1 MISKFN
7 QVVRHI
13 YHACIKFTILQVYDM
28 KGTEGQWMKKDV
40 ILQDQETQA
49 KIMVTLWNDKVNLI
63 QEGDVDKMVLII
75 NIEIH
80 EYNNRKSVKF
90 NQLTVLEV
98 NQLFI
103 YCQL

>member
-1 MISKFN
+1 
-7 QVVRHI
+7 
-13 YHACIKFTILQVYDM
+13 
-28 KGTEGQWMKKDV
+28 MKKDV

-80 EYNNRKSVKF
+80 EYNNRKSVKS

>member
-1 MISKFN
+1 
-7 QVVRHI
+7 
-13 YHACIKFTILQVYDM
+13 
-28 KGTEGQWMKKDV
+28 MKKDV

-90 NQLTVLEV
+90 YQLTVLEV